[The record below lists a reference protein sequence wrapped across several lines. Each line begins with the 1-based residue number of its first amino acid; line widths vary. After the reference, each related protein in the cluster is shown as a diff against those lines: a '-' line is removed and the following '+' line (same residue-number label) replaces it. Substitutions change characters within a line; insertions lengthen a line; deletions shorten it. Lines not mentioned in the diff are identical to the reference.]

1 MLFDANFLIA
11 YQRGAKD
18 LLWWDASRV
27 IRDLVL
33 QGKKIGLADSIIAA
47 TALNY
52 GLPLVTHNTKHLS
65 RNCHG

>member
-33 QGKKIGLADSIIAA
+33 QGK
-47 TALNY
+47 
-52 GLPLVTHNTKHLS
+52 
-65 RNCHG
+65 R